1 MNLKVVFFLML
12 VTAVILEV
20 IGDVYFKKWSLQ
32 NRTWM
37 MLIGFA
43 FYALGSLF
51 WAVSLRYE
59 LLSKAG
65 IIFMLMNLVLIAL
78 VGVFYFNENLSIINK
93 IGVAL
98 AIISIILL
106 EV

>member
-1 MNLKVVFFLML
+1 MNLKVIFFSLL
-12 VTAVILEV
+12 ITAVILEV
-20 IGDVYFKKWSLQ
+20 IGDFYFKRWSLQ
-32 NRTWM
+32 NRAWM
-37 MLIGFA
+37 ILIGFA

-65 IIFMLMNLVLIAL
+65 IVFMLLNLVLIAL
-78 VGVFYFNENLSIINK
+78 IGVFYFNESLSIINK

-98 AIISIILL
+98 AIISVILL
-106 EV
+106 EI